1 MFIENCPSPEIS
13 LVRLDSRNQSTYTL
27 HKSIILHSRQKHPPT
42 IHNQP
47 TLSML
52 TNQIQ
57 MTSNEDLKI
66 YHTSSGDWTILSPND
81 QWIMELPLAEPS
93 SFCTINQLLNNCSDD
108 DKLQLMRLLKQDLD
122 KKPSEVT
129 LHTID
134 KGGAIKLFDENNSM
148 LAFLASRENHTRS
161 TQPLITM
168 KEALTTLL
176 STEKNL
182 PDESNPDRSVRAFL
196 RYIFELYM
204 VTGYENKYGWT
215 YPLKL
220 HMDAVIIQT
229 FLNHMN
235 VTYHGLTQ
243 QQYNRIQTV
252 FDAYNNIALE
262 HRGHDGRD
270 HMQLTLTRKFSL

>member
-27 HKSIILHSRQKHPPT
+27 DKSIILHSRQKHPPT

-81 QWIMELPLAEPS
+81 QWIMELPSAEPS
-93 SFCTINQLLNNCSDD
+93 SFCTVSQLVETTSDS

-134 KGGAIKLFDENNSM
+134 KAGAITLFDENNSM
-148 LAFLASRENHTRS
+148 LAFLTSPQNYTRS

-182 PDESNPDRSVRAFL
+182 PDESNPDRCVRAFL
-196 RYIFELYM
+196 RCIFELCM
-204 VTGYENKYGWT
+204 VAGYENRYGWT
-215 YPLKL
+215 HPLKL

-229 FLNHMN
+229 FVDHMN
-235 VTYHGLTQ
+235 ETYHGLTQ
-243 QQYNRIQTV
+243 HQYNRIQTV